1 MISSG
6 SVSHHTWSSS
16 VVLECYWP
24 SRILWLE
31 PATAVLLQQQHL
43 ALSLLPSLLPFTCR
57 HTEPLAWMH
66 KQVSRTTAHAI
77 QSAALSVYSP
87 RHLLFTITTSCLL
100 DRFLKGEICAGD
112 HKALFRQQCAAMQR
126 GGGFC
131 RGRQGVRR
139 AKTGWGEAGFWGGL
153 NKIN

>member
-1 MISSG
+1 MSSSG
-6 SVSHHTWSSS
+6 SVSHHTWNSR

-31 PATAVLLQQQHL
+31 PTTAVLLQQQQQHL
-43 ALSLLPSLLPFTCR
+43 ALSVLPSLLPLTCR
-57 HTEPLAWMH
+57 HTEPLAWMR

-87 RHLLFTITTSCLL
+87 RHLLFTITASCLL

-112 HKALFRQQCAAMQR
+112 HKALFGRQCAAMQR

-131 RGRQGVRR
+131 RGRQAGWEERR
-139 AKTGWGEAGFWGGL
+139 LGEWGRVLGGA
-153 NKIN
+153 